1 MTLANPAG
9 LLFLLAAI
17 PVIALHMLK
26 PRRAEVSVSSA
37 MLWEDETVGATAAK
51 PWQRIPPTLLLLL
64 QLLLVALGALLLANP
79 VVETETGLA
88 EHTVVVLDTSASMG
102 AIDGS
107 PDRLESAKD
116 RAIELI
122 DGLPQQGRV
131 SLVTAGPTPRVR
143 VSATTDYDAFA
154 SAVRAVRLTDGPAD
168 LRSAMTLADGLET
181 PDAQLGIVLISD
193 GAHSP
198 VELAALPD
206 GVTHE
211 LVGSSDVNHAV
222 TSLDVVRT
230 DDGLVAT
237 VVAEVTGGAGVTVP
251 LRLDVDD
258 ITRAVL
264 DISIEPGTPTS
275 IDVPLPDG
283 EQVIARLG
291 GDDLLAIDNTAY
303 AVTRSRVDV
312 ALSIHGEAD
321 PFITALLDVLPG
333 IEVVDPEIETPEV
346 TLFIG
351 EAVPDDITRPFLA
364 IAPAG
369 GAPGVTVTGEVEQPV
384 VTLVRSADPLLSGL
398 DLTRLRIVS
407 AQQIDAPT
415 GEVLLAAEGAPLL
428 IRGSSGGVPFLY
440 LAFEPSE
447 STLPVELAFPVLG
460 SRILEELS
468 GAVTVP
474 ATLQVGDPIT
484 PPAGRDVV
492 VVSPNGTV
500 RERAAGSGAITT
512 DRPGF
517 WTITPAGGAE
527 RTIAVSLGPSEGRI
541 DPLPVA
547 PTDPR
552 PLRPGEEPPTS
563 GQSWRW
569 LVAVLAI
576 VIGVA
581 EWASSRRRR
590 GVPDW
595 QWRTASGLRIAAVLF
610 LIAALLGATLPIGG
624 NDVATV
630 FVLDRSDS
638 VGRLGAT
645 NGLNASQAAADAAS
659 DDAKLGVVVA
669 GDGARIEQLLVPVD
683 QVTSLSASTI
693 DGDRSDLAA
702 GLRLASALLPD
713 DTKRRVVIVSDGRA
727 TSGDA
732 EAEALQLGERGI
744 PVDYILLEPASG
756 ADAAVLGINAPSQ
769 VDEGAQLPIEVVVE
783 STIAQPGRVTLRR
796 DGEPVATADVALTVG
811 TNRVNFSIDPT
822 DTGLATFTATIDT
835 PGDVRAENDT
845 ARTTVDVAGPAE
857 VLIAEGT
864 PASGQALAS
873 ALRSSGVEVEVISAS
888 QLPQLEQLIAYDST
902 ILVDVSVNQLTDQQ
916 IDDLATAT
924 RQLGRGL
931 VTVGGPQSYGM
942 GAYRDS
948 ALEEVLPVISDV
960 LDPQRRRDVAQVM
973 ALDTSE
979 SMGEC
984 HCAEGFTDTSRLDG
998 GVTKTAIARA
1008 GAARAIAN
1016 LAANDEVGVL
1026 AVDTQERWLI
1036 DLQKLPADEVIDAG
1050 LAQATPSGN
1059 TDLSNTLP
1067 AAADALRASNA
1078 GLKHII
1084 LFTDGFTSD
1093 TSLQRMVI
1101 QAAEIRADGITISVV
1116 ATGEGAAAQLA
1127 PIAEAGGGRFYPGRD
1142 LTRIPEILV
1151 QESVLASR
1159 QFINEG
1165 EYLPIV
1171 TDTSPVVD
1179 ALSESPPLLGFV
1191 ATTAKPTSRTL
1202 LRIGPEED
1210 PLLST
1215 WQVGLGRATSW
1226 TSDANP
1232 RWSQFW
1238 VDWAGYADFWSTLVR
1253 DTFPVQTTGSVRTIV
1268 DGDTLRVRAEV
1279 DQGQGRVEATV
1290 SGPDGSLSSV
1300 RLREVSPGVFEGTA
1314 AADSAG
1320 TYAVAVSSQ
1329 ANGEDSPIGASLA
1342 SVSYAA
1348 EYRPGP
1354 ADEAVLRRLSEASG
1368 GRGAIEANQAFDT
1381 DGLEAGR
1388 RKIPLTTWLL
1398 LGTVLAWLLAVIFSR
1413 LWLSGK
1419 REVLAQTWSETP
1431 TTAASTT
1438 KPGSISG
1445 RRRGKHDDQSVDS
1458 PAAGDVESAPADV
1471 SPPAAPASSATVN
1484 ELLRSRREK
1493 RPD

>member
-9 LLFLLAAI
+9 LLFLLAALPI
-17 PVIALHMLK
+17 LALHLLK
-26 PRRAEVSVSSA
+26 PRRAEVAVSSA
-37 MLWEDETVGATAAK
+37 MLWEAETVGATAAK
-51 PWQRIPPTLLLLL
+51 PWQRIPPTVLLLL
-64 QLLLVALGALLLANP
+64 QLLLVVLGSLLLANP
-79 VVETETGLA
+79 VVVTETALA

-102 AIDGS
+102 SADGD
-107 PDRLESAKD
+107 PDRLTLAKTT
-116 RAIELI
+116 AIGLL
-122 DGLPQQGRV
+122 DDLPQQGRI

-143 VSATTDYDAFA
+143 VSATTDFDAFE

-168 LRSAMTLADGLET
+168 LQAAMTLADGLET
-181 PDAQLGIVLISD
+181 PDAQLGIVLVSD
-193 GAHSP
+193 GAHSS

-211 LVGSSDVNHAV
+211 LVGSSDVNHAL
-222 TSLDVVRT
+222 TGLDVART
-230 DDGLVAT
+230 DDGLMVS
-237 VVAEVTGGAGVTVP
+237 VVAEVTGGAGVKVP
-251 LRLDVDD
+251 LRFDVDD
-258 ITRAVL
+258 VTRAVL
-264 DISIEPGTPTS
+264 EVEIEPGTPTALE
-275 IDVPLPDG
+275 VPLPDG

-303 AVTRSRVDV
+303 AVTRSRADV
-312 ALSIHGEAD
+312 AISIHGEPD

-333 IEVVDPEIETPEV
+333 IEIVDPDIETPEV
-346 TLFIG
+346 SIFIG
-351 EAVPDDITRPFLA
+351 EPVPDDITRPFLA
-364 IAPAG
+364 IASPG
-369 GAPGVTVTGEVEQPV
+369 GAPGITEDGDVEQPV
-384 VTLVRSADPLLSGL
+384 VTLVRSSDPLLSGL
-398 DLTRLRIVS
+398 DLTRLRIAS
-407 AQQIDAPT
+407 AQSITAPT

-428 IRGSSGGVPFLY
+428 VRGASGGVPFLY
-440 LAFEPSE
+440 LGFEPSN

-460 SRILEELS
+460 SRIIEELS

-500 RERAAGSGAITT
+500 RERAAGAGAITT

-517 WTITPAGGAE
+517 WTITPAGGAA
-527 RTIAVSLGPSEGRI
+527 RTIAVSLGPAESQI

-552 PLRPGEEPPTS
+552 PLRPGEDPPTS
-563 GQSWRW
+563 GASWRW

-576 VIGVA
+576 AVGLA
-581 EWASSRRRR
+581 EWIASRRRR
-590 GVPDW
+590 GVPAW
-595 QWRTASGLRIAAVLF
+595 QWRTANGLRLAAVVF
-610 LIAALLGATLPIGG
+610 LIAALLGATLPIGS

-638 VGRLGAT
+638 VGRVGT
-645 NGLNASQAAADAAS
+645 TVGLNASQAAADAAP
-659 DDAKLGVVVA
+659 DDARLGVVVA

-683 QVTSLSASTI
+683 QVTSLSSSTI

-727 TSGDA
+727 TAGDA
-732 EAEALQLGERGI
+732 QAEAQQLGDRGI
-744 PVDYILLEPASG
+744 PVDYILVEPTAG
-756 ADAAVLGINAPSQ
+756 ADAAVLGINAPTQ
-769 VDEGAQLPIEVVVE
+769 VDEGAQVPLEVIIE
-783 STIAQPGRVTLRR
+783 STEAQPGLVTLRR
-796 DGEPVATADVALTVG
+796 DGEPVASADVLLTVG
-811 TNRVNFSIDPT
+811 TNRITFSVDPT
-822 DTGLATFTATIDT
+822 ETGLATFTATIDT
-835 PGDVRAENDT
+835 PGDVRAQNDT

-864 PASGQALAS
+864 AGSGQALAG
-873 ALRSSGVEVEVISAS
+873 ALRSSGLDVEVISAA
-888 QLPQLEQLIAYDST
+888 QLPQLEQLIRYDST

-916 IDDLATAT
+916 MDDVSTAT

-931 VTVGGPQSYGM
+931 ITVGGPQSYGM

-948 ALEEVLPVISDV
+948 VLEEVLPVISDV
-960 LDPQRRRDVAQVM
+960 LDPQRRREVAQVM

-998 GVTKTAIARA
+998 GVTKTSIARA

-1026 AVDTQERWLI
+1026 AIDTQERWLI
-1036 DLQKLPADEVIDAG
+1036 DLQELPPDDVIDAG

-1067 AAADALRASNA
+1067 TAADALRASNA

-1093 TSLQRMVI
+1093 ASLQAMVE
-1101 QAAEIRADGITISVV
+1101 QAADIRADGITISIV
-1116 ATGEGAAAQLA
+1116 ATGEGAARQLA

-1165 EYLPIV
+1165 EYLPII

-1179 ALSESPPLLGFV
+1179 SLSESPPLLGFV

-1215 WQVGLGRATSW
+1215 WQVGLGTAMAW

-1238 VDWAGYADFWSTLVR
+1238 VDWDGYASFWSTLVR
-1253 DTFPVQTTGSVRTIV
+1253 DSFPVQTTGSVRTIV

-1279 DQGQGRVEATV
+1279 EAGQGRVEATV
-1290 SGPDGSLSSV
+1290 SGPDGSSTSV

-1314 AADSAG
+1314 SADSAG
-1320 TYAVAVSSQ
+1320 TYAVAVSAQSG
-1329 ANGEDSPIGASLA
+1329 AEDMPIGASLA

-1354 ADEAVLRRLSEASG
+1354 ADEAALRRLSEAAG
-1368 GRGAIEANQAFDT
+1368 GRGAIEATQAFDT
-1381 DGLEAGR
+1381 EGLEAGR
-1388 RKIPLTTWLL
+1388 RQIPLTTWLL
-1398 LGTVLAWLLAVIFSR
+1398 LGSVLAWLLAVVFSR

-1419 REVLAQTWSETP
+1419 REVLGQAPSNRVAQPKTGRLRTP
-1431 TTAASTT
+1431 
-1438 KPGSISG
+1438 
-1445 RRRGKHDDQSVDS
+1445 RRRRTSNEPHAEDAPDS
-1458 PAAGDVESAPADV
+1458 EDPSTPAMVEAEAP
-1471 SPPAAPASSATVN
+1471 APASSATVN

-1493 RPD
+1493 RSE